1 MIVQDTTIQQ
11 PILQN
16 LVPVLTEDDVLH
28 GIIQTGV
35 NEWHGASATLEFP
48 TRKIILVA
56 KEFIGENTSRQLM
69 CAVFPVI
76 LTKGREPWNGIPN
89 FLSAEKMGY
98 FSVWAIPVM
107 NPGYNRVTIGELKLF
122 TSNKLDPIM
131 KDKNNP
137 VSPTAQVEKETIVVK
152 ANIGV
157 SVYKFNK
164 RFSFVEFNWVDLFR
178 RKLETVGITEQC
190 FMSVQTVQS
199 PTVFKTLCYN
209 STTSSAVPYILQI
222 MRVSRELP
230 DVGTYEFVLEVM
242 GKNRYLFHITLN
254 LKS

>member
-35 NEWHGASATLEFP
+35 NEWYGASATLEFP

-131 KDKNNP
+131 KDKNNT
-137 VSPTAQVEKETIVVK
+137 VSPIAQVEKETIVVK

>member
-1 MIVQDTTIQQ
+1 MIVRDTNIQQ

-16 LVPVLTEDDVLH
+16 LIPVLTEDGVLR
-28 GIIQTGV
+28 GLIQTGV
-35 NEWHGASATLEFP
+35 NEWQGTSATLEFP
-48 TRKIILVA
+48 TRKISLVA
-56 KEFIGENTSRQLM
+56 KEFIGENVTRQLM
-69 CAVFPVI
+69 CAVFPVT
-76 LTKGREPWNGIPN
+76 LTKGREPWNAIPN

-122 TSNKLDPIM
+122 TSNKLDPTS
-131 KDKNNP
+131 KDEDKP
-137 VSPTAQVEKETIVVK
+137 VSPTTQTQKDTIVVK

-157 SVYKFNK
+157 SAYKFNK

-190 FMSVQTVQS
+190 FISVQTVQS
-199 PTVFKTLCYN
+199 PPVFKTLCYN

-242 GKNRYLFHITLN
+242 GKNRYLFQITL
-254 LKS
+254 SIRS

>member
-35 NEWHGASATLEFP
+35 NEWYGVSATLEFP

-89 FLSAEKMGY
+89 FISAEKMGY

-131 KDKNNP
+131 RDKNTP
-137 VSPTAQVEKETIVVK
+137 VESATQVEKETIIVK

-178 RKLETVGITEQC
+178 RKLQTVGITEQC